1 MSPLIKTLAEQ
12 QDLIGYKNFMEGRVA
27 RQFYVVQSVYLED
40 AGGHL
45 NGRDWIKGMITRV
58 LQITHSQ
65 WLYRNITFH
74 DKQGGTLRRQEMEAM
89 KSEAEVLACTNPLSL
104 PEESRFLLEMDG
116 DRYVR
121 GDCNFHDKSYWLSAM
136 RAAVTAGR
144 RMARVVRRRRRT
156 VTAMEMYRQ
165 ERIRSTR
172 EDVAA
177 QIRREFADMG
187 NFPFNAIGND
197 QGKRVVVSDGTQME
211 MMRSNKRFKPGD

>member
-1 MSPLIKTLAEQ
+1 MSPLIRKLAVQ
-12 QDLIGYKNFMEGRVA
+12 QDQIGWTNFMEGRIV
-27 RQFYVVQSVYLED
+27 RQFYVVQSGHLED
-40 AGGHL
+40 VSGHL
-45 NGRDWIKGMITRV
+45 NGRDWVKGMITRV

-74 DKQGGTLRRQEMEAM
+74 DKQGGSLRRQKMEAM
-89 KSEAEVLACTNPLSL
+89 KSEAEVLAFTNPLSL

-136 RAAVTAGR
+136 RAAVSAGR

-156 VTAMEMYRQ
+156 ATAMDVYRQ

-172 EDVAA
+172 VVFAA
-177 QIRREFADMG
+177 QIRREFAEME

-197 QGKRVVVSDGTQME
+197 QGKRVVVSDDIQME

>member
-1 MSPLIKTLAEQ
+1 
-12 QDLIGYKNFMEGRVA
+12 
-27 RQFYVVQSVYLED
+27 
-40 AGGHL
+40 
-45 NGRDWIKGMITRV
+45 
-58 LQITHSQ
+58 
-65 WLYRNITFH
+65 
-74 DKQGGTLRRQEMEAM
+74 MEAM

-104 PEESRFLLEMDG
+104 PEGSRFLLEMDG

-136 RAAVTAGR
+136 RAAVSAGR

-156 VTAMEMYRQ
+156 ATAVEVYRQ

-177 QIRREFADMG
+177 QIRREFADMED
-187 NFPFNAIGND
+187 FPFNAIGND